1 MDYARRQFS
10 IKDNVLT
17 VVVAS
22 YASKDCKPEELDR
35 ALILSGSFELAG
47 AAPRGGSN
55 LNYSIQSV
63 SFVALSEHGV
73 IVSNMGNGT
82 CAIKD
87 YVLGGAREVKD
98 VNGCDYLYT
107 AGVKPFSIIG
117 VANDL
122 LSFGNYYSSEDIGT
136 TAEKRP
142 DSFAVGEELQKTAT
156 PIFEVNSSTTSPQ
169 PNPQPNPSEALTLDS
184 LLGQWSAPEGVIKR
198 GSGAEKGARQ
208 VRFGLR
214 VQDSNFQVSYALCED
229 AVSCSGGD
237 LYGRRV
243 SGTISDG
250 KFMGTCIENGVTQS
264 YEMGG
269 LKDGEFT
276 LVLPDEFQKCTNG
289 TRTLTISRDTENKF
303 VMALTGLNYSE
314 VIVGGAVITKN

>member
-1 MDYARRQFS
+1 MKNQFPRSRVKMIVLTTLALVACGKAKTSVPGPAQPPPYTLIGPTTPENLAGNWVSACERPSSGLFGMDYARRQFS

-82 CAIKD
+82 CGLKD
-87 YVLGGAREVKD
+87 FALGGAREVKD

-107 AGVKPFSIIG
+107 AGIKPFSIIG
-117 VANDL
+117 IAEDR

-156 PIFEVNSSTTSPQ
+156 PIFEVNNFLCLINFFFNRFKSVLTS
-169 PNPQPNPSEALTLDS
+169 NFLTL
-184 LLGQWSAPEGVIKR
+184 
-198 GSGAEKGARQ
+198 
-208 VRFGLR
+208 
-214 VQDSNFQVSYALCED
+214 
-229 AVSCSGGD
+229 
-237 LYGRRV
+237 
-243 SGTISDG
+243 
-250 KFMGTCIENGVTQS
+250 
-264 YEMGG
+264 
-269 LKDGEFT
+269 
-276 LVLPDEFQKCTNG
+276 
-289 TRTLTISRDTENKF
+289 
-303 VMALTGLNYSE
+303 
-314 VIVGGAVITKN
+314 